1 MEVTL
6 HIPDDIAAQL
16 AQDSVGRDLPRRAL
30 EAFGIEELKAG
41 RITKPQLG
49 EMLGLHRMEM
59 DGFLKAHDFP
69 YDGYTL
75 EEINEQVE
83 SLKRLGF

>member
-1 MEVTL
+1 MEVAL

-16 AQDSVGRDLPRRAL
+16 AQDSAGTDLPRRAL
-30 EAFGIEELKAG
+30 EAFGIEELKAD

-49 EMLGLHRMEM
+49 AMLGLHRMEM
-59 DGFLKAHDFP
+59 DGFLKAHDLP

-75 EEINEQVE
+75 EEIKEQVE
-83 SLKRLGF
+83 TLKRLGF